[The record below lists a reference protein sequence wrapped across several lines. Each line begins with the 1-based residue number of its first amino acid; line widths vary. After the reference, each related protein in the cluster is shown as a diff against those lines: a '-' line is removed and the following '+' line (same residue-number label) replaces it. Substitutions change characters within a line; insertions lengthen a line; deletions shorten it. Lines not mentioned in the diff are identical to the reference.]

1 VLHLEGDV
9 GQQGRH
15 LHAVLTPVGTDALLL
30 SLSKWWLVGA
40 AGSGAGKQKKTLPMA
55 GLERFAAMNYT

>member
-40 AGSGAGKQKKTLPMA
+40 AGSGAGKHKKPCQWQGWSA
-55 GLERFAAMNYT
+55 SRR